1 MLGLHTKC
9 HHVKVTFQFWR
20 GTGNSLVW
28 LKRTKKFFASIVR
41 CQILR
46 LDGISGHTHQCCGGG
61 CAPPTWEP
69 RSSLAPPPWTQ
80 TASRGSRRAW
90 ALTWR
95 RWRCCPAAVTG
106 QTFFSKAGVCTEG
119 WMSGEQLNLQIA
131 FYQIFHRN
139 IDKDMAWLLPL
150 LVDKAGMIKAQI
162 FVLRKD
168 TADILGRKI
177 TNGTKT
183 YR

>member
-1 MLGLHTKC
+1 MDL
-9 HHVKVTFQFWR
+9 FWLIFR
-20 GTGNSLVW
+20 FLQQLWPAKHFSA
-28 LKRTKKFFASIVR
+28 KQPFA
-41 CQILR
+41 QK
-46 LDGISGHTHQCCGGG
+46 GG
-61 CAPPTWEP
+61 C
-69 RSSLAPPPWTQ
+69 L
-80 TASRGSRRAW
+80 
-90 ALTWR
+90 
-95 RWRCCPAAVTG
+95 V
-106 QTFFSKAGVCTEG
+106 K
-119 WMSGEQLNLQIA
+119 QLNLQIA

>member
-1 MLGLHTKC
+1 MATSYG
-9 HHVKVTFQFWR
+9 
-20 GTGNSLVW
+20 
-28 LKRTKKFFASIVR
+28 
-41 CQILR
+41 
-46 LDGISGHTHQCCGGG
+46 
-61 CAPPTWEP
+61 
-69 RSSLAPPPWTQ
+69 
-80 TASRGSRRAW
+80 
-90 ALTWR
+90 
-95 RWRCCPAAVTG
+95 
-106 QTFFSKAGVCTEG
+106 KAGVCVEG

>member
-1 MLGLHTKC
+1 
-9 HHVKVTFQFWR
+9 
-20 GTGNSLVW
+20 
-28 LKRTKKFFASIVR
+28 
-41 CQILR
+41 
-46 LDGISGHTHQCCGGG
+46 
-61 CAPPTWEP
+61 
-69 RSSLAPPPWTQ
+69 
-80 TASRGSRRAW
+80 
-90 ALTWR
+90 
-95 RWRCCPAAVTG
+95 
-106 QTFFSKAGVCTEG
+106 
-119 WMSGEQLNLQIA
+119 MSGEQLNLQIA